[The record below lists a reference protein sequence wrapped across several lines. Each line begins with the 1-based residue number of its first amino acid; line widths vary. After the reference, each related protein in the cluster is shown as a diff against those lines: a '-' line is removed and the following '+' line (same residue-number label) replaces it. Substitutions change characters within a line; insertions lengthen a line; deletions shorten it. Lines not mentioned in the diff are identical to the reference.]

1 MSAKEIKLVEIFRVV
16 LDVDDDFDV
25 LSLRR
30 LDEPRWDSLAH
41 ISLVVG
47 IEAEFGIKF
56 SISDIN
62 QINSFR
68 AALLLVEA
76 KAV

>member
-1 MSAKEIKLVEIFRVV
+1 MSATEIKLVEIFRVV

-25 LSLRR
+25 SSLRR

-41 ISLVVG
+41 ISLVVS
-47 IEAEFGIKF
+47 IEAEFGIKLA
-56 SISDIN
+56 ISDIN

-76 KAV
+76 RAV